1 MNKKIKGGHSGC
13 LNCGYTEERLP
24 MRTKLY
30 QGFGGW
36 MITKNGE
43 LFYMESQDVDFDKS
57 KKLSYIE
64 RSAKLEPES
73 DWRAIL
79 DLPMRSAV
87 YQRHGKSKWVL
98 IEKGQG
104 FA

>member
-1 MNKKIKGGHSGC
+1 
-13 LNCGYTEERLP
+13 
-24 MRTKLY
+24 MRTRLY
-30 QGFGGW
+30 RGFGGW

-43 LFYMESQDVDFDKS
+43 PFFMENQDVDFDKS
-57 KKLSYIE
+57 KTLSFIE

-73 DWRAIL
+73 DWRTIL
-79 DLPMRSAV
+79 DLPMRSAI